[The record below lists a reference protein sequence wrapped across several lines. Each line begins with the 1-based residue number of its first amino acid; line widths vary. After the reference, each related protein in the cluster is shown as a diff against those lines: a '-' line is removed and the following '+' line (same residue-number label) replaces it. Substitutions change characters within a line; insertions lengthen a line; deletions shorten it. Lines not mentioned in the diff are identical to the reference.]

1 MTSIVSVSS
10 EQLRERRKQLR
21 REKKIFFWQ
30 GLWRFTLITAITGGL
45 TWIITRPNWII
56 YENAQIEIE
65 GNQFLSQDAIRALL
79 PLSYPQSLLQI
90 KPQELVNQLESTG
103 PIAEAVVSRQVFPPS
118 LTIEVRERKP
128 VAIAPS
134 PFDNEPGFLDAQ
146 GIWMPQ
152 SSYTQI
158 KEKLDLPKLRVL
170 GFQEEL
176 RSHWQTLYPLIQR
189 SVVKIT
195 VVDWHNPNNLVL
207 VTELGKVHC
216 GGTDAF
222 LNEQLRVLTKM
233 RELPN
238 QIAITEIE
246 YIDLTNPQYPTIQ
259 LVRDTKSPSGGT
271 TFSSSEIAQRL

>member
-56 YENAQIEIE
+56 YENAQIEIK
-65 GNQFLSQDAIRALL
+65 GNQFLSQDAIRSLL

-90 KPQELVNQLESTG
+90 EPQELVNQLESTG
-103 PIAEAVVSRQVFPPS
+103 PIASAVVSRQVFPPS

-134 PFDNEPGFLDAQ
+134 PFDNEPGFLDVQ

-158 KEKLDLPKLRVL
+158 KEKVDLPKLQVL
-170 GFQEEL
+170 GFQEDL

-189 SVVKIT
+189 SVVKISI
-195 VVDWHNPNNLVL
+195 VDWHNPNNLVL
-207 VTELGKVHC
+207 VTELGKVYC

-259 LVRDTKSPSGGT
+259 LVRDPKSPSGGT
-271 TFSSSEIAQRL
+271 TFSESEIAQRL